1 MTTPSAPPPPPTPAL
16 TIDQT
21 TRLLDRMVHDHVM
34 SCIDLDALYRV
45 EQALAVFAGDLGGI
59 APDRATALA
68 ESLVDRSLQRLPAD
82 LRCHLRSAD
91 WPLFDV
97 DRCKE
102 DPRRPGRLGPG
113 GGPAA
118 ASAAPATATSVVRRP
133 GPAAIPYA
141 ARLKG

>member
-1 MTTPSAPPPPPTPAL
+1 
-16 TIDQT
+16 
-21 TRLLDRMVHDHVM
+21 
-34 SCIDLDALYRV
+34 DALYRV
-45 EQALAVFAGDLGGI
+45 EQALAVFAADLGGI
-59 APDRATALA
+59 DPARATALA
-68 ESLVDRSLQRLPAD
+68 EALVDRSLQRLPAD
-82 LRCHLRSAD
+82 LRSHLRSAD

-113 GGPAA
+113 GAA
-118 ASAAPATATSVVRRP
+118 AAAGAAAATATRVVRP

>member
-1 MTTPSAPPPPPTPAL
+1 MTATTTPPPAPAVAL

-45 EQALAVFAGDLGGI
+45 EQALAVFAADLGGI
-59 APDRATALA
+59 DPARATALA
-68 ESLVDRSLQRLPAD
+68 EALVDRSLQRLPAD
-82 LRCHLRSAD
+82 LRSHLRSAD

-102 DPRRPGRLGPG
+102 DPRRPGRTGPG
-113 GGPAA
+113 GAATRVAA
-118 ASAAPATATSVVRRP
+118 ATRVVRP
-133 GPAAIPYA
+133 GPAATPYA